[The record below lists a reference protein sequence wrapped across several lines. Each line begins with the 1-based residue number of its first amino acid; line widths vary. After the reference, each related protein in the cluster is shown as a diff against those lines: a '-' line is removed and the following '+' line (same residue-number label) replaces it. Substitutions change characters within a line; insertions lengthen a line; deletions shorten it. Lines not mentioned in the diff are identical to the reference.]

1 MRRTI
6 GFNLN
11 GRDVTLDI
19 DGKRTLLW
27 VLRTEFALTGT
38 KYGCGEGYCGA
49 CTVIVEGKAVR
60 SCLTPLENVA
70 DKAVLTIEGLAHNGE
85 LHPLQQ
91 AFIDHGAFQCGYCT
105 SGMLLSAAAF
115 LREVPHP
122 SREAI
127 ISRMNGSLCRCGAH
141 QRIVAAIESAAQRM
155 SGQP

>member
-1 MRRTI
+1 MI

-60 SCLTPLENVA
+60 SCLTSLENVA
-70 DKAVLTIEGLAHNGE
+70 GKAVLTVEGLARNGE

-91 AFIDHGAFQCGYCT
+91 AFIDQGAFQCGYCT
-105 SGMLLSAAAF
+105 SGMLLSALAF

-127 ISRMNGSLCRCGAH
+127 ISRMDGSLCRCGAH

-155 SGQP
+155 SAPP